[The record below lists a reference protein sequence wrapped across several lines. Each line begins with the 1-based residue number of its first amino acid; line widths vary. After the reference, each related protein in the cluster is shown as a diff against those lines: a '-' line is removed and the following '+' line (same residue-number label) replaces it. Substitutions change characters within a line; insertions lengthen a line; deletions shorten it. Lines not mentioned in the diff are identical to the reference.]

1 MSRSSAQRSTEQG
14 DEMVTDRFEET
25 LAWAG
30 VAAGVLYAVKFP
42 LTGMPDG
49 GNADA
54 LGFVHDHQVENAAV
68 FVATALAAILV
79 ALFST
84 ALRSQLRSGEGAEST
99 YSSIA
104 YGGGLL
110 LAGTMLL
117 RSWTI
122 LAALDAT
129 SNHDAGS
136 VQTIALL
143 SADLWVPWIAATSL
157 LLLGVGLG
165 GLRGAVLPRWL
176 SWVSLVLAVLCL
188 LGPAGILVDLVMP
201 LWMIATGLAVH
212 RRVRGQRLAT
222 GTAVGVR

>member
-1 MSRSSAQRSTEQG
+1 
-14 DEMVTDRFEET
+14 MVTDRFDRT

-30 VAAGVLYAVKFP
+30 VAAGVLYAAKFP
-42 LTGMPDG
+42 LVGMPDA
-49 GNADA
+49 GNDDA
-54 LGFVHDHQVENAAV
+54 LAFVHDHQVQNGLV
-68 FVATALAAILV
+68 LVATSLAALLV

-84 ALRSQLRSGEGAEST
+84 GLRSRLRSGEGAEST

-110 LAGTMLL
+110 LASAMLL
-117 RSWTI
+117 RAWTI

-136 VQTIALL
+136 VRTITVL
-143 SADLWVPWIAATSL
+143 SADLWLPWIAATCL

-165 GLRGAVLPRWL
+165 GLRSAVLPRWL
-176 SWVSLVLAVLCL
+176 SWASLVLAVLCL

-201 LWMIATGLAVH
+201 LWLVATGLAVH
-212 RRVRGQRLAT
+212 RRVGAQQLAT
-222 GTAVGVR
+222 TEAVLGAS